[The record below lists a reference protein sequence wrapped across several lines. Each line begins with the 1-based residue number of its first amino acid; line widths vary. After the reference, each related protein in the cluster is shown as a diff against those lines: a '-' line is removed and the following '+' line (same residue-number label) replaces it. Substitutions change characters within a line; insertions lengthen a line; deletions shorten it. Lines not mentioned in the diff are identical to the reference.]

1 MTHNGWITPFSIS
14 FIFALE
20 SIYLAL
26 MMKELCWS
34 PMATGEEVEAKS

>member
-34 PMATGEEVEAKS
+34 QWLQEEIRG